1 MIAAE
6 RLDHAGGAG
15 DARPVPGRSDAAEI
29 NQAGSGRARSG
40 QGCAMAV
47 RRLTLTDFRN
57 YASLRL
63 DLQAAPVAL
72 IGPNGA
78 GKTNLL
84 EAVSLLTPGRG
95 LRRAKISDMDRRRT
109 EAPGDGSFPAG
120 GSDAGGWG
128 VSAEVD
134 SIVGPVK
141 IGTGREPGGERRSV
155 RINGAPSSAQALS
168 GYLGAVWVTP
178 QMNQIFLE
186 SAGNRR
192 RFLDRLIF
200 ATDPAHA
207 GRVSSYEQAMRD
219 RARLLKDRGANGA
232 DKTWLS
238 ALESQMA
245 ERGVAVAAAR
255 LDMADRLGQVAKDGF
270 GPFPGAM
277 VTVEGE
283 VETWL
288 RERPALAAEDAFR
301 DSLAAG
307 RMQDAVTGG
316 AAVGPHRCD
325 LRVRHLAKDMA
336 ADQCSTGEQKALLMA
351 LVLAHARLLSAERG
365 AVPLLLL
372 DEVAAH
378 LDEVRRAALFEAIVE
393 FGTQAWLTG
402 TDASVFAPMAGTAQ
416 AFRVVD
422 ACLQVERL

>member
-6 RLDHAGGAG
+6 RLDHTGVTGTG
-15 DARPVPGRSDAAEI
+15 DTRSAPGETV
-29 NQAGSGRARSG
+29 
-40 QGCAMAV
+40 AV

-57 YASLRL
+57 YSALRL
-63 DLQAAPVAL
+63 DLAASPVVL

-95 LRRAKISDMDRRRT
+95 LRRARIADMDRR
-109 EAPGDGSFPAG
+109 G
-120 GSDAGGWG
+120 GSSGISGAGWG
-128 VSAEVD
+128 VAAEVD
-134 SIVGPVK
+134 SIVGPVQ
-141 IGTGREPGGERRSV
+141 IGTGREAGSDRRSV

-186 SAGNRR
+186 SAGSRR

-200 ATDPAHA
+200 ANDPAHA

-219 RARLLKDRGANGA
+219 RARLLKDRGPDGA
-232 DKTWLS
+232 DKAWLS
-238 ALESQMA
+238 ALEAQMA

-255 LDMADRLGQVAKDGF
+255 LDMTDRLGRVAAEGF
-270 GPFPGAM
+270 GPFPGAL
-277 VTVEGE
+277 VAIDGDIEA
-283 VETWL
+283 WL
-288 RERPALAAEDAFR
+288 RDGPALAAEDAFR
-301 DSLAAG
+301 ERLAAG
-307 RMQDAVTGG
+307 RAQDAVAGG
-316 AAVGPHRCD
+316 AGVGPHRCD
-325 LRVRHLAKDMA
+325 LRVRHLEKDMD

-378 LDEVRRAALFEAIVE
+378 LDETRRAALFEAIVG

-402 TDASVFAPMAGTAQ
+402 TDATVFAPLAQSAQ
-416 AFRVVD
+416 AYRVTD
-422 ACLQVERL
+422 AALQATAL

>member
-6 RLDHAGGAG
+6 RLDHTGATGTG
-15 DARPVPGRSDAAEI
+15 DARSAPGETV
-29 NQAGSGRARSG
+29 
-40 QGCAMAV
+40 AV

-57 YASLRL
+57 YSALRL
-63 DLQAAPVAL
+63 DLSPSPVVL
-72 IGPNGA
+72 VGSNGA

-84 EAVSLLTPGRG
+84 EAVSLLAPGRG
-95 LRRAKISDMDRRRT
+95 LRRARIADMDRRPDEGRH
-109 EAPGDGSFPAG
+109 DGSVRIAG
-120 GSDAGGWG
+120 AGWG
-128 VSAEVD
+128 VAAEVD
-134 SIVGPVK
+134 SIVGRVQ
-141 IGTGREPGGERRSV
+141 IGTGREAGSDRRSV

-186 SAGNRR
+186 SAGSRR

-219 RARLLKDRGANGA
+219 RARLLKDRGPDGA
-232 DKTWLS
+232 DKAWLS
-238 ALESQMA
+238 ALEAQMA

-255 LDMADRLGQVAKDGF
+255 LDMTDRLGRVAAEGF
-270 GPFPGAM
+270 GPFPGAL
-277 VTVEGE
+277 VAVEGDTE
-283 VETWL
+283 AWL
-288 RERPALAAEDAFR
+288 RDGPALAAEDAFR
-301 DSLAAG
+301 ERLAAG
-307 RMQDAVTGG
+307 RAQDAVTGG
-316 AAVGPHRCD
+316 AGVGPHRCD
-325 LRVRHLAKDMA
+325 LRVRHLEKDMD

-378 LDEVRRAALFEAIVE
+378 LDETRRAALFEAIVD

-402 TDASVFAPMAGTAQ
+402 TDATVFAPLAHSAQ
-416 AFRVVD
+416 AYRVTD
-422 ACLQVERL
+422 ASLQATAL

>member
-6 RLDHAGGAG
+6 RLDHTGVTGTG
-15 DARPVPGRSDAAEI
+15 DTRSAPGETV
-29 NQAGSGRARSG
+29 
-40 QGCAMAV
+40 AV

-57 YASLRL
+57 YSALRL
-63 DLQAAPVAL
+63 DLAASPVVL

-95 LRRAKISDMDRRRT
+95 LRRARIADMDRR
-109 EAPGDGSFPAG
+109 G
-120 GSDAGGWG
+120 GSSGISGAGWG
-128 VSAEVD
+128 VAAEVD
-134 SIVGPVK
+134 SIVGSVQ
-141 IGTGREPGGERRSV
+141 IGTGREAGSDRRSV

-186 SAGNRR
+186 SAGSRR

-219 RARLLKDRGANGA
+219 RARLLKDRGPDGA
-232 DKTWLS
+232 DKAWLA
-238 ALESQMA
+238 ALEAQMA

-255 LDMADRLGQVAKDGF
+255 LDMTDRLGRVAAEGF
-270 GPFPGAM
+270 GPFPGAL
-277 VTVEGE
+277 VAIDGDIEA
-283 VETWL
+283 WL
-288 RERPALAAEDAFR
+288 RDGPALAAEDAFR
-301 DSLAAG
+301 ERLAAG
-307 RMQDAVTGG
+307 RAQDAVAGG
-316 AAVGPHRCD
+316 AGVGPHRCD
-325 LRVRHLAKDMA
+325 LRVRHLEKDMD

-378 LDEVRRAALFEAIVE
+378 LDETRRAALFEAIVD

-402 TDASVFAPMAGTAQ
+402 TDATVFAPLAQSAQ
-416 AFRVVD
+416 AYRVTD
-422 ACLQVERL
+422 AALQATAL

>member
-6 RLDHAGGAG
+6 RLDHTGDPGTGA
-15 DARPVPGRSDAAEI
+15 ARSDP
-29 NQAGSGRARSG
+29 ARSV
-40 QGCAMAV
+40 AV

-57 YASLRL
+57 YTSLRL
-63 DLQAAPVAL
+63 DLDVSPVVL

-95 LRRAKISDMDRRRT
+95 LRRAKLSEMDRR
-109 EAPGDGSFPAG
+109 G
-120 GSDAGGWG
+120 GPDLSGAGWG
-128 VSAEVD
+128 VAAEVD
-134 SIVGPVK
+134 STMGPIQV
-141 IGTGREPGGERRSV
+141 GTGREPGGERRSV

-200 ATDPAHA
+200 STDPAHA

-219 RARLLKDRGANGA
+219 RARLLKDRGADGA
-232 DKTWLS
+232 DKAWLS
-238 ALESQMA
+238 ALEAQMA

-255 LDMADRLGQVAKDGF
+255 LDMTERLGRVAADGF
-270 GPFPGAM
+270 GPFPGAA
-277 VTVEGE
+277 VAIDGE
-283 VETWL
+283 IETWL
-288 RERPALAAEDAFR
+288 RDGPALAAEDAFR
-301 DSLAAG
+301 DRLAAG
-307 RMQDAVTGG
+307 RAPDATAGG
-316 AAVGPHRCD
+316 AGVGPHRCD
-325 LRVRHLAKDMA
+325 LRVRHLEKDMA

-365 AVPLLLL
+365 VVPLLLL

-378 LDEVRRAALFEAIVE
+378 LDETRRAALFGAITD
-393 FGTQAWLTG
+393 FGSQAWLTG
-402 TDASVFAPMAGTAQ
+402 TDASVFAPLARTAQ
-416 AFRVVD
+416 AWRVAD
-422 ACLQVERL
+422 ASLQAAAL

>member
-6 RLDHAGGAG
+6 RLDHAGDPGIGA
-15 DARPVPGRSDAAEI
+15 ARARDGAAPAAGRSV
-29 NQAGSGRARSG
+29 
-40 QGCAMAV
+40 AV

-57 YASLRL
+57 YAALRVDL
-63 DLQAAPVAL
+63 DTAPVVL

-95 LRRAKISDMDRRRT
+95 LRRAKITDMDRRS
-109 EAPGDGSFPAG
+109 DGSGSENRPAG
-120 GSDAGGWG
+120 SGWG
-128 VSAEVD
+128 VAAEVD
-134 SIVGPVK
+134 SMMGPVQ
-141 IGTGREPGGERRSV
+141 IGTGREAGAERRSV
-155 RINGAPSSAQALS
+155 RINGAASSAQALS

-186 SAGNRR
+186 SAGSRR

-219 RARLLKDRGANGA
+219 RARLLKDRGADGA

-238 ALESQMA
+238 ALEAQMA

-255 LDMADRLGQVAKDGF
+255 LDMTDRLGRVAAEGF
-270 GPFPGAM
+270 GPFPGAAIALDGDL
-277 VTVEGE
+277 EA
-283 VETWL
+283 WL
-288 RERPALAAEDAFR
+288 ASGPALAAEDAFR
-301 DSLAAG
+301 EKLAAG
-307 RMQDAVTGG
+307 RPQDAVVGG
-316 AAVGPHRCD
+316 AGTGPHRCD
-325 LRVRHLAKDMA
+325 LRVRHLAKDMD

-378 LDEVRRAALFEAIVE
+378 LDEDRRAALFDAIVE
-393 FGTQAWLTG
+393 FGAQAWVTG
-402 TDASVFAPMAGTAQ
+402 TDAAVFSPLSGTAQ
-416 AFRVVD
+416 AYDVVD
-422 ACLQVERL
+422 ASLKIARL

>member
-6 RLDHAGGAG
+6 RLDQTGVAGTGATPG
-15 DARPVPGRSDAAEI
+15 VSGASMSAIPAAGRSV
-29 NQAGSGRARSG
+29 
-40 QGCAMAV
+40 AV

-57 YASLRL
+57 YAALRL
-63 DLQAAPVAL
+63 DLDPAPVVL

-95 LRRAKISDMDRRRT
+95 LRRARIGDMDRR
-109 EAPGDGSFPAG
+109 AG
-120 GSDAGGWG
+120 GAAAGVGGWG
-128 VSAEVD
+128 VAAEVD
-134 SIVGPVK
+134 SMVGPVQ
-141 IGTGREPGGERRSV
+141 IGTGREAGSERRSV
-155 RINGAPSSAQALS
+155 RINGAASSAQALS

-207 GRVSSYEQAMRD
+207 GRVTSYEQAMRD
-219 RARLLKDRGANGA
+219 RARLLKDRGADGA

-238 ALESQMA
+238 ALEAQMA

-255 LDMADRLGQVAKDGF
+255 LDMTDRLGRVAADGF
-270 GPFPGAM
+270 GPFPGAA
-277 VTVEGE
+277 VALEGE
-283 VETWL
+283 VESWL
-288 RERPALAAEDAFR
+288 ANGPALAAEDMFR
-301 DSLAAG
+301 DRLAAG
-307 RMQDAVTGG
+307 RGQDATIGG

-325 LRVRHLAKDMA
+325 LRVRHLAKDMD

-365 AVPLLLL
+365 AIPLLLL

-378 LDEVRRAALFEAIVE
+378 LDEARRAALFDAITA
-393 FGTQAWLTG
+393 FGAQAWATG
-402 TDASVFAPMAGTAQ
+402 TDAAVFAPLAGVAQ
-416 AFRVVD
+416 AYDVAD
-422 ACLQVERL
+422 ATLRNARL

>member
-6 RLDHAGGAG
+6 RLDHTGVTGTG
-15 DARPVPGRSDAAEI
+15 DTRSAPGETV
-29 NQAGSGRARSG
+29 
-40 QGCAMAV
+40 AV

-57 YASLRL
+57 YSALRL
-63 DLQAAPVAL
+63 DLAASPVVL

-95 LRRAKISDMDRRRT
+95 LRRARIADMDRR
-109 EAPGDGSFPAG
+109 G
-120 GSDAGGWG
+120 GSSGISGAGWG
-128 VSAEVD
+128 VAAEVD
-134 SIVGPVK
+134 SIVGPVQ
-141 IGTGREPGGERRSV
+141 IGTGREAGSDRRSV

-186 SAGNRR
+186 SAGSRR

-219 RARLLKDRGANGA
+219 RARLLKDRGPDGA
-232 DKTWLS
+232 DKAWLV
-238 ALESQMA
+238 ALEAQMA

-255 LDMADRLGQVAKDGF
+255 LDMTDRLGRVAAEGF
-270 GPFPGAM
+270 GPFPGAL
-277 VTVEGE
+277 VAIDGDI
-283 VETWL
+283 ETWL
-288 RERPALAAEDAFR
+288 REGPALAAEDAFR
-301 DSLAAG
+301 ERLAAG
-307 RMQDAVTGG
+307 RAQDAVAGG
-316 AAVGPHRCD
+316 AGVGPHRCD
-325 LRVRHLAKDMA
+325 LRVRHLEKDMD

-378 LDEVRRAALFEAIVE
+378 LDETRRAALFEAIVD

-402 TDASVFAPMAGTAQ
+402 TDATVFAPLAQSAQ
-416 AFRVVD
+416 AYRVTD
-422 ACLQVERL
+422 AALQATAL

>member
-6 RLDHAGGAG
+6 RLDHTGATGTG
-15 DARPVPGRSDAAEI
+15 DTRSAPGETV
-29 NQAGSGRARSG
+29 
-40 QGCAMAV
+40 AV

-57 YASLRL
+57 YSALRL
-63 DLQAAPVAL
+63 DLAASPVVL
-72 IGPNGA
+72 IGANGA

-95 LRRAKISDMDRRRT
+95 LRRARIADMDRR
-109 EAPGDGSFPAG
+109 G
-120 GSDAGGWG
+120 GSAGISGAGWG
-128 VSAEVD
+128 VAAEVD
-134 SIVGPVK
+134 SIVGPVQ
-141 IGTGREPGGERRSV
+141 IGTGREAGSDRRSV

-186 SAGNRR
+186 SAGSRR

-219 RARLLKDRGANGA
+219 RARLLKDRGPDGA
-232 DKTWLS
+232 DKAWLS
-238 ALESQMA
+238 ALEAQMA

-255 LDMADRLGQVAKDGF
+255 LDMTDRLGRVAAEGF
-270 GPFPGAM
+270 GPFPGAL
-277 VTVEGE
+277 VDIEGDIE
-283 VETWL
+283 AWL
-288 RERPALAAEDAFR
+288 RDGPALAAEDAFR
-301 DSLAAG
+301 ERLAAG
-307 RMQDAVTGG
+307 RAQDAVAGG
-316 AAVGPHRCD
+316 AGVGPHRCD
-325 LRVRHLAKDMA
+325 LRVRHLEKDMD

-378 LDEVRRAALFEAIVE
+378 LDETRRAALFEAIVD

-402 TDASVFAPMAGTAQ
+402 TDATVFAPLAQSAQ
-416 AFRVVD
+416 AYRVTD
-422 ACLQVERL
+422 ASLKATGL

>member
-6 RLDHAGGAG
+6 RLDHTGDPGTGAARS
-15 DARPVPGRSDAAEI
+15 DPARPV
-29 NQAGSGRARSG
+29 
-40 QGCAMAV
+40 AV
-47 RRLTLTDFRN
+47 RRLTVTDFRN

-63 DLQAAPVAL
+63 DLEASPVVL

-95 LRRAKISDMDRRRT
+95 LRRAKISEMDRRG
-109 EAPGDGSFPAG
+109 APNGSGPDGSGTNPSGA
-120 GSDAGGWG
+120 GWG
-128 VSAEVD
+128 VAAEVD
-134 SIVGPVK
+134 SMMGPVK

-219 RARLLKDRGANGA
+219 RARLLKDRGADGA
-232 DKTWLS
+232 DKAWLS
-238 ALESQMA
+238 ALEAQMA

-255 LDMADRLGQVAKDGF
+255 LDMTERLGRVAAAGF
-270 GPFPGAM
+270 GPFPGAA
-277 VTVEGE
+277 VAIEGDIE
-283 VETWL
+283 SWL
-288 RERPALAAEDAFR
+288 RNGPALAAEDAFR
-301 DSLAAG
+301 DRLAAD
-307 RMQDAVTGG
+307 RAQDAAAGG
-316 AAVGPHRCD
+316 AGLGPHRCD
-325 LRVRHLAKDMA
+325 LRVRHLEKDMA

-378 LDEVRRAALFEAIVE
+378 LDETRRAALFGAITE
-393 FGTQAWLTG
+393 FGSQAWLTG
-402 TDASVFAPMAGTAQ
+402 TDASVFAPLARSAQ
-416 AFRVVD
+416 VWRVAD
-422 ACLQVERL
+422 ASLQAAAL

>member
-6 RLDHAGGAG
+6 RLDQTGDAGAG
-15 DARPVPGRSDAAEI
+15 AAPGISDATV
-29 NQAGSGRARSG
+29 RSL
-40 QGCAMAV
+40 AV

-57 YASLRL
+57 YSALRL
-63 DLQAAPVAL
+63 DLDTAPVVL
-72 IGPNGA
+72 IGQNGA

-95 LRRAKISDMDRRRT
+95 LRRAKIGEMDRL
-109 EAPGDGSFPAG
+109 G
-120 GSDAGGWG
+120 GSGGWG
-128 VSAEVD
+128 VAADVD
-134 SIVGPVK
+134 SSVGPVK
-141 IGTGREPGGERRSV
+141 IGTGREVGNERRSV
-155 RINGAPSSAQALS
+155 RINGASSPAQALS

-207 GRVSSYEQAMRD
+207 GRVTSYEHAMRD
-219 RARLLKDRGANGA
+219 RARLLKERGVEGA
-232 DKTWLS
+232 DKAWLT
-238 ALESQMA
+238 ALEAQMA

-255 LDMADRLGQVAKDGF
+255 LDMVERLGKAAAEGF
-270 GPFPGAM
+270 GPFPGAGIALD
-277 VTVEGE
+277 GE
-283 VETWL
+283 VEAWL
-288 RERPALAAEDAFR
+288 AGGPALAAEDAFR
-301 DSLAAG
+301 DRLAAG
-307 RMQDAVTGG
+307 RAQDGSIGG

-325 LRVRHLAKDMA
+325 MRVRHLAKDMDA
-336 ADQCSTGEQKALLMA
+336 GQCSTGEQKALLMA

-378 LDEVRRAALFEAIVE
+378 LDEARRAALFDAITA
-393 FGTQAWLTG
+393 FGAQAWATG
-402 TDASVFAPMAGTAQ
+402 TDASVFAPLKGSAQ
-416 AFRVVD
+416 AFTVAD
-422 ACLQVERL
+422 ASLHIAGL